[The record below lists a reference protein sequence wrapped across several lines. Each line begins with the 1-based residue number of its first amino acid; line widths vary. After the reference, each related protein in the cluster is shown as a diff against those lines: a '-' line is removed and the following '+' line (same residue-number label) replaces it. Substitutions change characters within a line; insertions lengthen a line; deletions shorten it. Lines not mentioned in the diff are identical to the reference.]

1 MYIIDTQR
9 LTLRPW
15 NENDLFDFHEFMSDE
30 RVAQCSGTRVIT
42 DIEISK
48 ECINNYMDYNLS
60 YAIVLRQSN
69 KVIGSIGMDITA
81 PDENLTNL
89 NQRYVGYT
97 IHPDY
102 WGNGY
107 ATEAA
112 QSLIKYLFE
121 VCDLDLVWTS
131 HYDFNIRSSKVI
143 NKCGFKY
150 AFSRLKN
157 LKSLDN
163 KAVNE
168 LLYKITKDEFSN
180 HY

>member
-1 MYIIDTQR
+1 MHIIDTHR

-15 NENDLFDFHEFMSDE
+15 NENDLFDFHEFISDE
-30 RVAQCSGTRVIT
+30 RVSQCSGSRAIT

-48 ECINNYMDYNLS
+48 ECIHNYIIHNLS
-60 YAIVLRQSN
+60 YAVVLKASN
-69 KVIGSIGMDITA
+69 KVIGSIGMDRIS

-89 NQRYVGYT
+89 NQRYIGYT
-97 IHPDY
+97 IHPNY

-112 QSLIKYLFE
+112 QCLIKYLFE
-121 VCDLDLVWTS
+121 ECDLDLVWTS

-143 NKCGFKY
+143 AKCGFKY
-150 AFSRLKN
+150 AFSRSKT

-168 LLYKITKDEFSN
+168 LFYKISKNEFN
-180 HY
+180 K